1 MGFSFWGGL
10 EGFYACV
17 WKRVKVKC
25 WGWGGTFFIAFD
37 FLGLLASSMRY
48 LEALGGGV
56 IKDLRLGG
64 DDCV

>member
-1 MGFSFWGGL
+1 MRLEEGQGSMLGMGRHDFS
-10 EGFYACV
+10 
-17 WKRVKVKC
+17 
-25 WGWGGTFFIAFD
+25 
-37 FLGLLASSMRY
+37 LLLSFRLVCRLDVRY